1 MRTSSSPSAHNLRMK
16 IDNPQEKAKHR
27 IRQLI
32 WLYFWL
38 LLIEGA
44 LRKWVLP
51 QLSNPLLLIRD
62 PVAVAIYL
70 YSLRAGVF
78 PRNSW
83 IVALASIAVLTLIAT
98 FVQLLPYI
106 APTTIAL
113 VASYGLHA
121 NYLHLPLI
129 FIMATVLRPEDL
141 RKIGWWTLVLLVPMS
156 ILMIAQFRTAPDAFL
171 NRTAGGEGEMITTA
185 MGKVR
190 TAGPFSFVVG
200 IMAYFSLATAYLVW
214 GILKEGVFKNWL
226 LMAASVALAIGIA
239 VSGSRSVVGACGL
252 VMASLLFVL
261 ILRPDALN
269 RFGQVLIVVVI
280 LGFIVSQTPIFKE
293 GLLVLTTRFN
303 EAAEAS
309 EQTVSASLI
318 TRVIAGFQEPLFI
331 LSKGMAPL
339 LGYGL
344 GIGTNAG
351 AKLLTGHALFLLTE
365 DEWSRI
371 FLESGP
377 ILGVAYVL
385 WRCFLAFRIAWL
397 CLKSILLGN
406 LLPILLFSSAFL
418 SMISGQFGQPTIL
431 GFVVF
436 VTGLALAALKLE
448 GQARPSAIQRGRQN
462 TIAPVRGRS
471 AYAAGLHNSDTR
483 PPQGN
488 GAIDR

>member
-1 MRTSSSPSAHNLRMK
+1 MRTASSPPAPNTRMK
-16 IDNPQEKAKHR
+16 IDNPEEKARRR

-38 LLIEGA
+38 LIIEGA
-44 LRKWVLP
+44 LRKWVVP
-51 QLSNPLLLIRD
+51 QLSNPLLLVRD
-62 PVAVAIYL
+62 PVVFAIYL

-78 PRNSW
+78 PRNGW
-83 IVALASIAVLTLIAT
+83 LIVLASIAALTLIAT

-106 APTTIAL
+106 PPKTIAL
-113 VASYGLHA
+113 VAAYGFHA

-129 FIMATVLRPEDL
+129 FVMASVLRPEDL
-141 RKIGWWTLVLLVPMS
+141 KKIGWWTLVLLVPMS
-156 ILMIAQFRTAPDAFL
+156 ILMVAQFRAAPDAFL

-214 GILKEGVFKNWL
+214 GVLKEGVFRNWL
-226 LMAASVALAIGIA
+226 LMAAAIALVIGIV
-239 VSGSRSVVGACGL
+239 VSGSRSVVGACAL
-252 VMASLLFVL
+252 VMASLLIALV
-261 ILRPDALN
+261 LRPDTLN
-269 RFGQVLIVVVI
+269 RFGQVIVAVVV

-293 GLLVLTTRFN
+293 GLLVMTTRFN
-303 EAAEAS
+303 EAAEAT
-309 EQTVSASLI
+309 EQTVGASLI
-318 TRVIAGFQEPLFI
+318 TRLIAGFQEPLFI
-331 LSKGMAPL
+331 LGKGIAPP
-339 LGYGL
+339 LGFGL

-351 AKLLTGHALFLLTE
+351 AKMLTHQAGFLLTE
-365 DEWSRI
+365 DEWARI

-385 WRCFLAFRIAWL
+385 WRCFLAFRIGWL
-397 CLKSILLGN
+397 CVKSILLGN

-436 VTGLALAALKLE
+436 VTGLALAALNLE
-448 GQARPSAIQRGRQN
+448 GQTKSSPRDRQR

-471 AYAAGLHNSDTR
+471 PYAAGLHGPDTR
-483 PPQGN
+483 PPQDN
-488 GAIDR
+488 GTVDR